1 MGKKKNAFRYLKI
14 TIITAVAAL
23 LIAGGVFGTIY
34 DKDRIVL
41 DIDKLKL
48 SVNIATK
55 INARISFE
63 EGFIMM
69 SQGENSD
76 GRKIEIPTLK
86 NIKIKGKTIQV
97 NFKSLLFKDSIVIK
111 KTNLLQTHLEKYLIE
126 QIAGW
131 ENYYRGIRPTPPVLK
146 NTTQP
151 GTIKEMNP
159 KKPALSLA
167 LPWQ

>member
-14 TIITAVAAL
+14 TIITAVAVL

-48 SVNIATK
+48 SINVANK

-86 NIKIKGKTIQV
+86 NIEINEKTIQV
-97 NFKSLLFKDSIVIK
+97 NFKSLFFKDSIEIK
-111 KTNLLQTHLEKYLIE
+111 KTDMLKTPLEK
-126 QIAGW
+126 
-131 ENYYRGIRPTPPVLK
+131 
-146 NTTQP
+146 
-151 GTIKEMNP
+151 
-159 KKPALSLA
+159 
-167 LPWQ
+167 